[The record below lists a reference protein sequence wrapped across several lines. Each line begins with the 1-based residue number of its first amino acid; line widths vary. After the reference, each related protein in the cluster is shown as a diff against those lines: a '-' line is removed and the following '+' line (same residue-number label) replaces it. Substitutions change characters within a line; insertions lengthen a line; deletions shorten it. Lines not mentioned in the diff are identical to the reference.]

1 MTPTELAVPPRRT
14 VRGRRTP
21 DPARRRSVLRRDPV
35 VLGLT
40 IFLLALVA
48 VAVLA
53 PWLAPYPPDRTDILS
68 ASQGPSGEH
77 LLGTDGLG
85 RDLLSR
91 LVHGTRLSLLG
102 PVVVIAFSTTCAVVL
117 VLSSVW
123 IGGLYERCVAKVLS
137 VLFSFPGLI
146 LAIVV
151 VAVVGAG
158 ITGPIV
164 AFSIAFVPYI
174 ARVLRPVAVRE
185 RSMAYVN
192 ALEMLGVSGWRI
204 CLRHLLPNIFPFV
217 RAHVTIALG
226 TALVDLAAVSYIGL
240 GVQAP
245 QAEWGLQI
253 STGQSDL
260 LAGHPWESLSACV
273 AVLVV
278 VIAVNVLGERLAA
291 AAQKEGR

>member
-1 MTPTELAVPPRRT
+1 MTSTGLVTPPPRRA
-14 VRGRRTP
+14 RRLRSGQ
-21 DPARRRSVLRRDPV
+21 PARRSVLRQDRV
-35 VLGLT
+35 ALGLT
-40 IFLLALVA
+40 IFLGLLVL

-53 PWLAPYPPDRTDILS
+53 PVLAPYAPDETDILS
-68 ASQGPSGEH
+68 ASQGPSAAH
-77 LLGTDGLG
+77 LLGTDALG

-91 LVHGTRLSLLG
+91 LIYGTRLSLLG
-102 PVVVIAFSTTCAVVL
+102 PVVVIGVATVCAVAL

-123 IGGLYERCVAKVLS
+123 IGGRYDRFVGKALS

-151 VAVVGAG
+151 VAIVGAG

-164 AFSIAFVPYI
+164 AFSIAFIPYI
-174 ARVLRPVAVRE
+174 ARVLRPVALRE
-185 RSMAYVN
+185 RSMTYVN
-192 ALEMLGVSGWRI
+192 ALQMLGVSGWTI
-204 CLRHLLPNIFPFV
+204 CVRHLLPNIFPFV

-245 QAEWGLQI
+245 AAEWGLQI
-253 STGQSDL
+253 STGQADL
-260 LAGHPWESLSACV
+260 LAGKPWESLTACV

-278 VIAVNVLGERLAA
+278 VIAVNILGERLAA

>member
-1 MTPTELAVPPRRT
+1 MTVTGLVVPQRRGSRRPRSGGGTRT
-14 VRGRRTP
+14 
-21 DPARRRSVLRRDPV
+21 RSVLRQDPV
-35 VLGLT
+35 ALTLT

-48 VAVLA
+48 VALLA
-53 PWLAPYPPDRTDILS
+53 PLLAPYPPDETDILS
-68 ASQGPSGEH
+68 ASQAPSGGH
-77 LLGTDGLG
+77 LLGTDALG

-91 LVHGTRLSLLG
+91 LIYGTRLSLLG
-102 PVVVIAFSTTCAVVL
+102 PVVVIGISTVSAVAL

-123 IGGLYERCVAKVLS
+123 IGGLYDRLVAKALS

-151 VAVVGAG
+151 VAIVGAG

-164 AFSIAFVPYI
+164 AFSIAFIPYI

-192 ALEMLGVSGWRI
+192 ALQMLGVSGWRI
-204 CLRHLLPNIFPFV
+204 CLSHLLPNIFPFV

-226 TALVDLAAVSYIGL
+226 SALVDLAAVSYIGL

-260 LAGHPWESLSACV
+260 LAGNPWESLTACV

-278 VIAVNVLGERLAA
+278 VIAVNILGERLAA
-291 AAQKEGR
+291 AAHKEGR

>member
-1 MTPTELAVPPRRT
+1 MSVTELVVPDSPRRRP
-14 VRGRRTP
+14 RGLGSRWRS
-21 DPARRRSVLRRDPV
+21 SVLRQDPV
-35 VLGLT
+35 ALGLT
-40 IFLLALVA
+40 LFLLLLVV
-48 VAVLA
+48 VAALA
-53 PWLAPYPPDRTDILS
+53 PILAPYPPDQTNILS

-91 LVHGTRLSLLG
+91 LIHGTRLSLLG
-102 PVVVIAFSTTCAVVL
+102 PVLVIGFSTVCAVAL

-123 IGGLYERCVAKVLS
+123 IGGAYDRMVAKVLS
-137 VLFSFPGLI
+137 VMFSFPGLI
-146 LAIVV
+146 LAIIV

-158 ITGPIV
+158 FIGPIV
-164 AFSIAFVPYI
+164 AFSIAFIPYI

-185 RSMAYVN
+185 RSMAYISS
-192 ALEMLGVSGWRI
+192 LQMLGVSGWRI
-204 CLRHLLPNIFPFV
+204 CLQHLLPNIFPFV

-226 TALVDLAAVSYIGL
+226 TALVDLAAISYIGL

-245 QAEWGLQI
+245 KSEWGLQI

-260 LAGHPWESLSACV
+260 LAGNPWESLTACV

-278 VIAVNVLGERLAA
+278 VIAVNILGERLAA
-291 AAQKEGR
+291 AAHREGR